1 MLASPFPASRTSESK
16 RARSNG
22 LRLSPSS
29 ASGARRPTCLTFAD
43 VSWPR
48 QAGCGTG
55 HAAVEPS
62 NACLESRSFERPP
75 DHPDSQ
81 WLRAVWRRRQIRSVA
96 RRTVTLGG
104 PGSHRHAWARTARP
118 ISRTRRRTAPRRA
131 RRVDERRPEF
141 QAAQR
146 ACRRPEAELAQV
158 KPRRSIAAQLGE
170 AECMCG
176 HAVSDFPDLLPGGGF
191 TVPSTINP

>member
-1 MLASPFPASRTSESK
+1 MH
-16 RARSNG
+16 G
-22 LRLSPSS
+22 L
-29 ASGARRPTCLTFAD
+29 ARRAQFPGPD
-43 VSWPR
+43 VER
-48 QAGCGTG
+48 
-55 HAAVEPS
+55 
-62 NACLESRSFERPP
+62 SRAE
-75 DHPDSQ
+75 
-81 WLRAVWRRRQIRSVA
+81 L
-96 RRTVTLGG
+96 
-104 PGSHRHAWARTARP
+104 
-118 ISRTRRRTAPRRA
+118 